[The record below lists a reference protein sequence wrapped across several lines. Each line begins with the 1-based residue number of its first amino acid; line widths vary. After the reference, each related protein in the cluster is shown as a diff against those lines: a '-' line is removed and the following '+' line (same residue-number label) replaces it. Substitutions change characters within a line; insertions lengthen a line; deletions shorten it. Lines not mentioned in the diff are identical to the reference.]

1 MTVNIVKSP
10 RYDVKVLE
18 QQISE
23 AIRDLGISLKEKKTV
38 VLKPNIVIS
47 AKPGSAI
54 ITHPAVA
61 EALVNVLK
69 TNGVENIIIA
79 EGPGLGAD
87 EASFFRVSGYADL
100 AARKNIRLVNLN
112 HAERTELKWK
122 FGSLNIPNIVLEA
135 DLYINLP
142 KMKTHGQ
149 TAVTLGL
156 KNQKGVLSLADKKRF
171 HKLGLHEPLVELAKV
186 VTPDLTIVDAIEAM
200 EGEGPLNG
208 KKKQVGA
215 LVIGT
220 NSLETDIVC
229 CGIMGID
236 YKKVDHLVYG
246 IQEKIGPEVPD
257 VTGAGI
263 QAVSTKFQEANKLY
277 GKLLN
282 VYSWRNPHA
291 CSMCIESFSIAVKY
305 SIWHPRYWFTFLP
318 KFTYYAVF
326 RQLNIVQGKHTGI
339 PDAKGEVI
347 CLGDCTKELAKQ
359 HNLKHIAGCPPDFRT
374 ILEVFRPAGSGKK
387 KDRK

>member
-1 MTVNIVKSP
+1 MTVKIVKSP
-10 RYDVKVLE
+10 QYNVKSLE
-18 QQISE
+18 EQISK
-23 AIRDLGISLKEKKTV
+23 AICDLGISLKEKKTA

-54 ITHPAVA
+54 ITHPAVV
-61 EALVNVLK
+61 EALVNVLEK
-69 TNGVENIIIA
+69 NGVENIIIA

-87 EASFFRVSGYADL
+87 ETSFFKVSGYADL
-100 AARKNIRLVNLN
+100 AARKKIRLINLN
-112 HAERTELKWK
+112 QSERTGLKWK
-122 FGSLNIPNIVLEA
+122 YGSIYIPNLVLEA

-149 TAVTLGL
+149 TVVTLGL
-156 KNQKGVLSLADKKRF
+156 KNQKGVLSSADKKKF

-186 VTPDLTIVDAIEAM
+186 VTPDLVIVDAIEAM

-208 KKKQVGA
+208 KKKRVGA

-236 YKKVDHLVYG
+236 YKTVDHLMYG
-246 IQEKIGPEVPD
+246 IQEKIGPEVPELIGEKIKD
-257 VTGAGI
+257 
-263 QAVSTKFQEANKLY
+263 VSTKFKEANKLY

-326 RQLNIVQGKHTGI
+326 RQLHIVQGKNTLI
-339 PDAKGEVI
+339 PDVKGEVI
-347 CLGDCTKELAKQ
+347 CLGDCTRELAKKN
-359 HNLKHIAGCPPDFRT
+359 NLKHIGGCPPDFRT
-374 ILEVFRPAGSGKK
+374 ILEVFSPAKSKKK
-387 KDRK
+387 KDP